1 MNSLNMH
8 RLYVYII
15 LGSLIFIN
23 IDYQKNILTS
33 IKILSLQCKSTYN
46 ITMPDDDGVEDWEIQ
61 E

>member
-1 MNSLNMH
+1 MH

>member
-1 MNSLNMH
+1 MNSLNLH

-46 ITMPDDDGVEDWEIQ
+46 ITIPDDDGVENWSLSK
-61 E
+61 